1 MIFFISRTYF
11 VILVRQVHREF
22 LRAGADVI
30 QAFTFSMDDEVID
43 EKVSLTPILI
53 LFNKFM
59 NTLGFPR
66 KSTYLEKI
74 SCYDLRSMSVSE
86 KRRTFPSPNSA
97 LVN

>member
-1 MIFFISRTYF
+1 M
-11 VILVRQVHREF
+11 HREF

-43 EKVSLTPILI
+43 EKVSLTLVLI

-59 NTLGFPR
+59 NTPGLPR
-66 KSTYLEKI
+66 KSTHLEKV
-74 SCYDLRSMSVSE
+74 SYHDLRSMSVSE
-86 KRRTFPSPNSA
+86 TRRTCPSPNST

>member
-1 MIFFISRTYF
+1 M
-11 VILVRQVHREF
+11 HREF

-43 EKVSLTPILI
+43 EKVSLTLVLI

-59 NTLGFPR
+59 NTPGLPR
-66 KSTYLEKI
+66 KSTHLEKV
-74 SCYDLRSMSVSE
+74 SCHDLRSISVSE
-86 KRRTFPSPNSA
+86 TRRTCPSPNST

>member
-1 MIFFISRTYF
+1 M
-11 VILVRQVHREF
+11 HREF

-43 EKVSLTPILI
+43 EKVSLTPVLI

-59 NTLGFPR
+59 NTTSLPR
-66 KSTYLEKI
+66 KSTHLEKV
-74 SCYDLRSMSVSE
+74 SCHDLRSISVSE
-86 KRRTFPSPNSA
+86 TRRTCPSPNST

>member
-1 MIFFISRTYF
+1 M
-11 VILVRQVHREF
+11 HREF

-43 EKVSLTPILI
+43 EKVYLTPVLI

-59 NTLGFPR
+59 NTPGLPR
-66 KSTYLEKI
+66 KSTHLEKV
-74 SCYDLRSMSVSE
+74 SCHDLRSMSVSE
-86 KRRTFPSPNSA
+86 TGRTCPSPNST

>member
-1 MIFFISRTYF
+1 M
-11 VILVRQVHREF
+11 HREF

-59 NTLGFPR
+59 NTPGFPR
-66 KSTYLEKI
+66 KSTYLQKI

-86 KRRTFPSPNSA
+86 KRRTCPSPNST